1 MARAPHAG
9 HKKEYRLITAE
20 LESQVAMPSDGVEQ
34 KKWLGDLVGAALD
47 YLVQE
52 SSKLSFL

>member
-1 MARAPHAG
+1 MLDI
-9 HKKEYRLITAE
+9 KKEYRLITAG